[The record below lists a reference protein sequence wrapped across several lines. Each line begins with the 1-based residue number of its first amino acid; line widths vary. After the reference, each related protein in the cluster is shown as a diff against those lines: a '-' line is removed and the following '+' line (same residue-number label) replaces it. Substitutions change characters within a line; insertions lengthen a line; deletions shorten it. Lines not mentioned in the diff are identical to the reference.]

1 MADVARIIRRGRG
14 LELIARRVY
23 VIAGW
28 TTREAGAALC
38 LSWSAAAL
46 FSQIRGFVAGCHLQV
61 EIFLWSMSDHSDE
74 HGNSSTFF
82 PFMVFVPEL
91 RTEETS
97 NNGQVLTVRKYG
109 NKRS

>member
-14 LELIARRVY
+14 LELIARRVD

-38 LSWSAAAL
+38 LSWSPAAL
-46 FSQIRGFVAGCHLQV
+46 FSQIRGFVAGCHLQA
-61 EIFLWSMSDHSDE
+61 EIFLWIMSDHSGE

-82 PFMVFVPEL
+82 PPWYLCRNLGL
-91 RTEETS
+91 RKQATM
-97 NNGQVLTVRKYG
+97 GKF
-109 NKRS
+109 

>member
-14 LELIARRVY
+14 FELIARRVD

-38 LSWSAAAL
+38 LSWSPAVL
-46 FSQIRGFVAGCHLQV
+46 LSQIRGFVAGCHLQA
-61 EIFLWSMSDHSDE
+61 EIFLWSMSDHSGE
-74 HGNSSTFF
+74 HGISSTFS
-82 PFMVFVPEL
+82 PVVFVPEL

-97 NNGQVLTVRKYG
+97 NNGQVLTER
-109 NKRS
+109 R